1 MHGDRALATVKI
13 LKNSVFLY
21 TLLNPWGIKESE
33 RIILIFNTVHMYT
46 QYLLLV
52 GLNKNKINFVKER
65 VTQDYL
71 NEKTGI
77 FACFIVR
84 NSVRPCQLSNI
95 THIGPIYLPLILP
108 TFP

>member
-33 RIILIFNTVHMYT
+33 KVIFILITVHIYT
-46 QYLLLV
+46 HYLLLV
-52 GLNKNKINFVKER
+52 GLNKNKINLWKER

-71 NEKTGI
+71 NEKTGV
-77 FACFIVR
+77 FPCFIVR
-84 NSVRPCQLSNI
+84 NSVRP
-95 THIGPIYLPLILP
+95 PIIYYSYPSSSMTAIP
-108 TFP
+108 A